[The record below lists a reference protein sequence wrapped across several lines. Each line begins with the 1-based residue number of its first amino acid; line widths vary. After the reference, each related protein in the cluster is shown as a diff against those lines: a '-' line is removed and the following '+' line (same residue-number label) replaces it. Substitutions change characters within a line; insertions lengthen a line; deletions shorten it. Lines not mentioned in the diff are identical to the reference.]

1 MSMKKILMTAVA
13 VSALSAGVANAA
25 TISTASK
32 VGMTA
37 LYASGATLVPT
48 TATNGPEAFSIAN
61 EVVVAATDKVYTQLI
76 IAPSSGT
83 AIGAG
88 QYLVT
93 YTVSGGTFDNAVG
106 ATGDLVPTFTG
117 TGTVNSVSVNTPTTY
132 SFVVTVDAASF
143 ILTLPLKIPVVL
155 GTAKAPVVVSGSI
168 VTLAGSVAVDG
179 GAIAPVTI
187 VNYRDGLT
195 FGATAANKVL
205 TLNTGYKAFTVGT
218 DAALAAIGSAVGFA
232 TTAGSGTT
240 ASDVIYKG
248 FTSADTLTTASIS
261 TVKLTVAGDLG
272 SFDARIAA
280 ADTTT
285 DSQAPDAP
293 TTAPGTFLAASA
305 NNLTSLKAQTA
316 TVVLKQKT
324 TAVAGNASAYTVTP
338 VVTVA
343 AGLTAPTF
351 ATANL
356 GSVSLEGTNFYAAWV
371 GDGTNGISYS
381 IRLGN
386 RTAAQ
391 VTGIQVTVLNSV
403 NAVATATCNVG
414 NLPASGELVITSAA
428 LKTCFGSFGRADL
441 RITAQALTTAMTAKM
456 RSVSANIVNEQ
467 SLGGGTTTAAAN

>member
-13 VSALSAGVANAA
+13 VSALSVGVANAA
-25 TISTASK
+25 TISTSSK
-32 VGMTA
+32 VGMSSA
-37 LYASGATLVPT
+37 YASGATLVPT
-48 TATNGPEAFSIAN
+48 TAANGPEAFTIAS
-61 EVVVAATDKVYTQLI
+61 EVNVAVTDKVYTELV

-106 ATGDLVPTFTG
+106 ATGDLAPTFTG
-117 TGTVNSVSVNTPTTY
+117 TGTVNSVSVNNATTY

-143 ILTLPLKIPVVL
+143 ILTLPLRVPVLL

-179 GAIAPVTI
+179 GAVAAVTI

-195 FGATAANKVL
+195 FGATAASKVL
-205 TLNTGYKAFTVGT
+205 TLANGYKTFTVGV
-218 DAALAAIGSAVGFA
+218 DATSALIGTAVGFG

-240 ASDVIYKG
+240 LTDVVYSG
-248 FTSADTLTTASIS
+248 FLSTSALTTAAVS
-261 TVKLTVAGDLG
+261 TVKLTVAGDLA

-280 ADTTT
+280 ADGTT

-305 NNLTSLKAQTA
+305 NNLTSLKAKTA
-316 TVVLKQKT
+316 TAVLKQKA
-324 TAVAGNASAYTVTP
+324 TAVAGNASDYTITP

-351 ATANL
+351 AAVNL

-371 GDGTNGISYS
+371 GDGSNGINYS

-386 RTAAQ
+386 RTAAA
-391 VTGIQVTVLNSV
+391 VPGIQVTALNSV
-403 NAVATATCNVG
+403 NAITTATCTVG
-414 NLPASGELVITSAA
+414 TLPASGELLITSAT
-428 LKTCFGSFGRADL
+428 LNTCFGAFGRADL

-456 RSVSANIVNEQ
+456 RSVSAGVVNEQ
-467 SLGGGTTTAAAN
+467 SLGGGTATASAN